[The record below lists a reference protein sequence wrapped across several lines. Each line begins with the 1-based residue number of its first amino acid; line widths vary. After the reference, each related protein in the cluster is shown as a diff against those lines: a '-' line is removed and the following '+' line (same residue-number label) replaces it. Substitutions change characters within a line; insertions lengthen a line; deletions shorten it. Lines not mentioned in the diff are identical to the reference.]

1 MPKLSEES
9 KPQQRITLPLSPD
22 GASVDWEHVRPTVA
36 EKFEGL
42 LRTDPN
48 IKRAYQE
55 ENQIPGEI
63 PEELAI
69 TEANVA
75 KLLDGI
81 TAINASL
88 FQLITAKWIKHPLG
102 WKDVNGK
109 NVPFVI
115 EPDILAGMKLTE
127 KQHAE
132 LDPRGV
138 KIAKRFEDVMPDWL
152 KRNFDI
158 YMFASMF
165 ISYTAENMK
174 ACMVGQVT
182 RDLARARQSFVDK
195 KMAETRPGD
204 SDRVPTNGAE
214 RKPEPPSEEPPQIQV

>member
-22 GASVDWEHVRPTVA
+22 GTAVDWEHVRPTVA

-48 IKRAYQE
+48 IKKAYQE
-55 ENQIPGEI
+55 ENQILPPGEL

-115 EPDILAGMKLTE
+115 EPDILAGMKLTKE
-127 KQHAE
+127 QHAE
-132 LDPRGV
+132 LDSRGV
-138 KIAKRFEDVMPDWL
+138 KIAKRFEDRMPEWL

-204 SDRVPTNGAE
+204 SDRVQVPPTNGME
-214 RKPEPPSEEPPQIQV
+214 KSPEQPEA